1 MKIKY
6 SKIKQF
12 NLVTNENFFNL
23 QQKLD
28 SDIDFDTR
36 LDVLER
42 LSLGL
47 YLIKEYPLD
56 QARKEYRRL
65 MKDDDERYEI
75 IDNVDLDELIAEV
88 IA

>member
-12 NLVTNENFFNL
+12 NLVTNENFFDL

-28 SDIDFDTR
+28 SDIDFETR

-65 MKDDDERYEI
+65 MKDDVERYEI